1 MHIAQTPGEP
11 DDWNRIRC
19 VVFDAVGTVIF
30 AQPAVAEVYAAIG
43 ERHGSKRT
51 QAEISRQF
59 RAVFPRL
66 LAEHNTRGVLP
77 GQTSEED
84 ESQFWRDVVTAI
96 FDDVEQ
102 PRACFQELWDHFAR
116 PVAWRC
122 FDDVGPTISSLTG
135 RGCEIVIASN
145 FDDRLH
151 QVCDGLLELRN
162 VARRVISSR
171 VGFRKPSVRFF
182 EATLEIVGYRADEVL
197 MVGDDFQNDVTAARK
212 AGLKACWLRRNGSTK
227 IHPAAD
233 AITSLTVLSEMLP

>member
-1 MHIAQTPGEP
+1 MNIAQTPGSP
-11 DDWNRIRC
+11 DDWNCIRC

-30 AQPAVAEVYAAIG
+30 AQPAVADVYAAIG

-51 QAEISRQF
+51 QADISRQF

-77 GQTSEED
+77 GQTSEEN
-84 ESQFWRDVVTAI
+84 EWQFWRDVVTTI

-122 FDDVGPTISSLTG
+122 FDDVGPAISALTG
-135 RGCEIVIASN
+135 RGYEIIIASN
-145 FDDRLH
+145 FDNRLH
-151 QVCDGLLELRN
+151 QVCEGLPELRD
-162 VARRVISSR
+162 VSCRVISSR

-182 EATLEIVGYRADEVL
+182 EATLAIVGCHEDEML
-197 MVGDDFQNDVTAARK
+197 MVGDDFQNDVAAAQK
-212 AGLKACWLRRNGSTK
+212 AGLKACWLRRNASTEF
-227 IHPAAD
+227 HPAAD
-233 AITSLTVLSEMLP
+233 VITSLTELSELLP

>member
-1 MHIAQTPGEP
+1 MNIAQMPGEP
-11 DDWNRIRC
+11 DDWNGIRC
-19 VVFDAVGTVIF
+19 VVFDAVGTLIF
-30 AQPAVAEVYAAIG
+30 AQPAVADVYAAIG

-51 QAEISRQF
+51 QADISRQF

-84 ESQFWRDVVTAI
+84 EWQFWRDVVTVI

-122 FDDVGPTISSLTG
+122 FDDVGPTMSALTG
-135 RGCEIVIASN
+135 RGYEVVIASN
-145 FDDRLH
+145 FDNRLH
-151 QVCDGLLELRN
+151 QVCDGLPELRDISC
-162 VARRVISSR
+162 RVISSC

-182 EATLEIVGYRADEVL
+182 EATLEIVGCRADEAL
-197 MVGDDFQNDVTAARK
+197 MVGDDFQNDVAAARK
-212 AGLKACWLRRNGSTK
+212 AGLKACWLRRNASTE
-227 IHPAAD
+227 IHSAAD
-233 AITSLTVLSEMLP
+233 AITSLTELSELLP